1 MTKRTTL
8 SLHLLVALFLAG
20 SGYAVGRFTAD
31 PKVEVVSEKGET
43 RTVSVKDA
51 TDAVAL
57 SKALSEIDA
66 LKAENERLKISIEEP
81 QTLAAAQPEIVEE
94 MPVRPPQ
101 TWRERMEELKE
112 KDPERYEMEVQR
124 RQNFINTMDQLRA
137 ERIGFLD
144 SIDTSLL
151 SPEAQE
157 THSRFTSAI
166 ARQGELQR
174 EMMALMDAGEE
185 PSDELR
191 IQMHDTFREI
201 NQTRDAERAALL
213 NAIATSMGLEGDA
226 AGDFSTLVNEVIE
239 ATNGQIMRMGPMR
252 GMRPRNGNR

>member
-1 MTKRTTL
+1 MTKRSSL
-8 SLHLLVALFLAG
+8 FLHLLVTLFLAG
-20 SGYAVGRFTAD
+20 SGYAVGRFTAT
-31 PKVEVVSEKGET
+31 PKVEVISEKGET
-43 RTVSVKDA
+43 RTISVKDA

-66 LKAENERLKISIEEP
+66 LKAENERLKSSIEEP
-81 QTLAAAQPEIVEE
+81 HPLAETQPNIEE
-94 MPVRPPQ
+94 PMPTHRPQ
-101 TWRERMEELKE
+101 TWREHMDELKE
-112 KDPERYEMEVQR
+112 KDPDRYEMEVQR

-151 SPEAQE
+151 SSEAQE

-174 EMMALMDAGEE
+174 EIIALMDAGEE
-185 PSDELR
+185 PPEELR

-213 NAIATSMGLEGDA
+213 DAIATSMGLEGDA
-226 AGDFSTLVNEVIE
+226 VGDFSALVNEVFN
-239 ATNGQIMRMGPMR
+239 ATNGQIIRMGPMR
-252 GMRPRNGNR
+252 GMRPRNDNR